1 MLLEI
6 NDKGCVYLANKKIFI
21 GRTRYFEKINV
32 LKEILKRVFFKSGG
46 GVVNIILAT
55 YSLRISQGLN

>member
-6 NDKGCVYLANKKIFI
+6 NDKGCVYLANKKIFR

-32 LKEILKRVFFKSGG
+32 LKEISKRVFF
-46 GVVNIILAT
+46 
-55 YSLRISQGLN
+55 